1 MKLIAL
7 NRKINIC
14 IIMFV
19 FVVILA
25 ISLVFLNIH
34 FKKNEIKYV
43 NYKENGKVDYNVA
56 VQTNN
61 FYESDVL
68 KQDKQYI
75 SELIAS
81 INTEF
86 KYDFEVFDEIEYKYN
101 YKIEAYANVID
112 KDTNKELYSN
122 KEVLL
127 DTKEGTAKG
136 KLNVVEPITLDY
148 NKYNKKINEFV
159 STYDLKNIRSTLAV
173 KMYINIEGI
182 NKEFK
187 KNESVISLEMPLTQ
201 NTVSITTKA
210 DKTNLLLELS
220 KNGKKSVVFLIL
232 AIVLIILDVALLIL
246 LLIYS
251 KKTESE
257 EDKYNNELKKIL
269 NNYDSYI
276 SKVNDEFD
284 TSEYQILRVQNFV
297 DLLEIRDT
305 MQIPI
310 IMIENKETLTSC
322 FIIATPN
329 KLLYF
334 YSLGVAQY
342 ALPTGSSDEE
352 KEDVGEVNV

>member
-1 MKLIAL
+1 MKIKEL

-14 IIMFV
+14 IIIFV
-19 FVVILA
+19 FVLILV

-43 NYKENGKVDYNVA
+43 NYKENSKVNYNVE
-56 VQTNN
+56 VQENN
-61 FYESDVL
+61 FYESNVL

-75 SELIAS
+75 ADLIAAV
-81 INTEF
+81 NTEF
-86 KYDFEVFDEIEYKYN
+86 RYDFEVFDEIEYKYN

-122 KEVLL
+122 AEILL
-127 DTKEGTAKG
+127 DTKEGNSKG
-136 KLNVVEPITLDY
+136 KLNLTEPIVLDY
-148 NKYNKKINEFV
+148 NKYNSKINEFV
-159 STYDLKNIRSTLAV
+159 KTYNLKNIRSALAV
-173 KMYINIEGI
+173 KMYINIEGAS
-182 NKEFK
+182 KEFK
-187 KNESVISLEMPLTQ
+187 KEESVITLEMPLNQ
-201 NTVSITTKA
+201 NTVSVTDKEDKA
-210 DKTNLLLELS
+210 NQLLELS

-232 AIVLIILDVALLIL
+232 AIVLIILDVTLLIL

-269 NNYDSYI
+269 NNYGSYI

-342 ALPTGSSDEE
+342 ALPTGSSDEV